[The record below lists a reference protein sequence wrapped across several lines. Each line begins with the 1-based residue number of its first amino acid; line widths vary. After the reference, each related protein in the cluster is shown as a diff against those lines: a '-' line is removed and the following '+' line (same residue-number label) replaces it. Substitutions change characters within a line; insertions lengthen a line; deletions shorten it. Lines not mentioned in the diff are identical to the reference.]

1 MSVSN
6 ETSLETPILATSHS
20 NSNILENNSTDGKL
34 NNTEAVLKDK
44 IEANPLDILGYI
56 DLIRYYESTDQFEK
70 GQNVY
75 NKLHERFP
83 LYSPLWVIQLKGN
96 LLRDEFV
103 YVEKLLAQC
112 LSGSDIINN
121 DLSLW
126 MTYLDYVRRKNNLI
140 TGGQEARSII
150 IQAFDMVMNRCAIFE
165 PHSSPFWNDYLTF
178 LEAWKPMNKWEEQQK
193 VDMIRRLYK
202 KMLVI
207 PLDNLETMWNKYI
220 KWEQEINNLTARK
233 FIGELSADYMKA
245 RSLYQEWSN
254 LTTGLRRVS
263 PVNINTC
270 NKNNIPQIDQ
280 FTTDSDKKS
289 SQSEQIQLWS
299 RWIEWEKEN
308 KLTLSEEKLNERL
321 MYVYQQSIQ
330 YMIFTPEVWYNY
342 VMYIPETDLMKRI
355 RILNISIQANPSSPT
370 LVFKLTECYELEN
383 NVEQIKKSYESAI
396 DFLLKQNRLLQ
407 SIQDQGHDSDHIGNA
422 DLVDV
427 ISNKNSHLNK
437 IKEQLTFIYC
447 IYMNTMKRLSGLSAA
462 RAVFSKCR
470 KLKNQLTH
478 HIYIENAYL
487 EFQNQNDHKTAC
499 KVLELGL
506 KYFQNDGEYIIKYMD
521 FLILINKDA
530 QIKQLFETS
539 LDKVEDNDH
548 VKQIF
553 KRMIGYESKFG
564 NLNNVYAL
572 EKRFLSKY
580 PNENLIELFTD
591 RYRIQ
596 NENYIKRLELIYL
609 YDLDKEK
616 LKLLGSLTNKE
627 GYSESGDEIRKRRRA
642 SVDKFEQ
649 ETGLNKRQN
658 NGPHIPNEIIDIL
671 RVLPKRQYFK
681 NTLLDPKN
689 LIDFLVNQTEIPE
702 H

>member
-1 MSVSN
+1 MSN
-6 ETSLETPILATSHS
+6 ETSLEPSVLATNHS
-20 NSNILENNSTDGKL
+20 KSNTLENSSLDRDL
-34 NNTEAVLKDK
+34 NNTETTLKEK
-44 IEANPLDILGYI
+44 IDANPLDILSYI

-70 GQNVY
+70 GQEIY
-75 NKLHERFP
+75 SKLHERFP

-112 LSGSDIINN
+112 LSGNDIINN

-126 MTYLDYVRRKNNLI
+126 MTYLDYIRRKNNLI

-150 IQAFDMVMNRCAIFE
+150 IQAFDMVMNKCAIFE
-165 PHSSPFWNDYLTF
+165 PHSSVFWNDYLTF

-254 LTTGLRRVS
+254 LTSGLRRVS

-270 NKNNIPQIDQ
+270 NKNNIPQIDI
-280 FTTDSDKKS
+280 FALAASENDS
-289 SQSEQIQLWS
+289 QLEQIQLWS
-299 RWIEWEKEN
+299 RWIDWEKEN
-308 KLTLSEEKLNERL
+308 KLTLSEEMLNERL
-321 MYVYQQSIQ
+321 IYVYQQSIQ

-355 RILNISIQANPSSPT
+355 KILDISIKANPSSPT

-396 DFLLKQNRLLQ
+396 DFLLKQNQLSQ
-407 SIQDQGHDSDHIGNA
+407 SMQDHDHIGND
-422 DLVDV
+422 DLIDV
-427 ISNKNSHLNK
+427 RSNKISHINR

-539 LDKVEDNDH
+539 LDKVEDSDH

-553 KRMIGYESKFG
+553 KKMIGYESKFG

-572 EKRFLSKY
+572 ERRFLSKY
-580 PNENLIELFTD
+580 PNENIIEMFTD
-591 RYRIQ
+591 RYQIQ
-596 NENYIKRLELIYL
+596 NENYIKKLELTYL
-609 YDLDKEK
+609 YDSDKEK
-616 LKLLGSLTNKE
+616 LKLLGSLASKE
-627 GYSESGDEIRKRRRA
+627 GYSDNGKEVRKRRRA
-642 SVDKFEQ
+642 SIDEFEQ
-649 ETGLNKRQN
+649 ETDQNKKQN
-658 NGPHIPNEIIDIL
+658 NGPHIPNEIVDVL
-671 RVLPKRQYFK
+671 KVLPKRQYFK
-681 NTLLDPKN
+681 NTLLDSKK

>member
-1 MSVSN
+1 MSVSS
-6 ETSLETPILATSHS
+6 ETSLEPSVIATNYSKF
-20 NSNILENNSTDGKL
+20 NTLENNPVDKDL
-34 NNTEAVLKDK
+34 NSKETILKDK
-44 IEANPLDILGYI
+44 IEANPLDILSYI
-56 DLIRYYESTDQFEK
+56 NLIRYYETTDQFEK
-70 GQNVY
+70 GQDVY
-75 NKLHERFP
+75 SKLHERFP

-150 IQAFDMVMNRCAIFE
+150 IQAFNMVMNKCAIFE
-165 PHSSPFWNDYLTF
+165 PHSSLFWNDYLTF
-178 LEAWKPMNKWEEQQK
+178 LETWKPMNKWEEQQK

-202 KMLVI
+202 RMLVI
-207 PLDNLETMWNKYI
+207 PLNNLETMWNKYI

-254 LTTGLRRVS
+254 LTNGLKRVS

-270 NKNNIPQIDQ
+270 NKNNIPQIDSVAV
-280 FTTDSDKKS
+280 DSTKNNV
-289 SQSEQIQLWS
+289 QLEQIQLWS

-308 KLTLSEEKLNERL
+308 KLALSEEMLNERL
-321 MYVYQQSIQ
+321 IYVYQQSIQ

-355 RILNISIQANPSSPT
+355 KILNISIRANPSSPT

-396 DFLLKQNRLLQ
+396 DFLLKQNKLLQ
-407 SIQDQGHDSDHIGNA
+407 SIQDQEQDPEHIKND
-422 DLVDV
+422 DLIDV
-427 ISNKNSHLNK
+427 TSNKISHINK

-539 LDKVEDNDH
+539 LDKMGDSDH

-553 KRMIGYESKFG
+553 KKMIGYESKFG

-580 PNENLIELFTD
+580 PNENIIELFAD
-591 RYRIQ
+591 RYQIQ
-596 NENYIKRLELIYL
+596 NENYIKILELTYL
-609 YDLDKEK
+609 YNSEKEK
-616 LKLLGSLTNKE
+616 LRLLGSLSNKE
-627 GYSESGDEIRKRRRA
+627 SYPDDVNEIKKRRRT
-642 SVDKFEQ
+642 SIDEYEQ
-649 ETGLNKRQN
+649 ETDQNKRQN
-658 NGPHIPNEIIDIL
+658 NGPPIPNEIIDVL
-671 RVLPKRQYFK
+671 KVLPKRQYFK
-681 NTLLDPKN
+681 NTLLEPKN
-689 LIDFLVNQTEIPE
+689 LIEFLVNQTEIPE

>member
-1 MSVSN
+1 MSN
-6 ETSLETPILATSHS
+6 ETSLEPSVLATNHS
-20 NSNILENNSTDGKL
+20 KSNTLENSSLDRDL
-34 NNTEAVLKDK
+34 NNTETTLKEK
-44 IEANPLDILGYI
+44 IDANPLDILSYI

-70 GQNVY
+70 GQEIY
-75 NKLHERFP
+75 SKLHERFP

-112 LSGSDIINN
+112 LSGNDIINN

-126 MTYLDYVRRKNNLI
+126 MTYLDYIRRKNNLI

-150 IQAFDMVMNRCAIFE
+150 IQAFDMVMNKCAIFE
-165 PHSSPFWNDYLTF
+165 PHSSVFWNDYLTF

-254 LTTGLRRVS
+254 LTSGLRRVS

-270 NKNNIPQIDQ
+270 NKNNIPQIDI
-280 FTTDSDKKS
+280 FALAASENDS
-289 SQSEQIQLWS
+289 QLEQIQLWS
-299 RWIEWEKEN
+299 RWIDWEKEN
-308 KLTLSEEKLNERL
+308 KLTLSEEMLNERL
-321 MYVYQQSIQ
+321 IYVYQQSIQ

-355 RILNISIQANPSSPT
+355 KILDISIKANPSSPT

-396 DFLLKQNRLLQ
+396 DFLLKQNQLSQ
-407 SIQDQGHDSDHIGNA
+407 SMQDHDHIGND
-422 DLVDV
+422 DLIDV
-427 ISNKNSHLNK
+427 RSNKISHINR

-462 RAVFSKCR
+462 RSVFSKCR

-539 LDKVEDNDH
+539 LDKVEDSDH

-553 KRMIGYESKFG
+553 KKMIGYESKFG

-572 EKRFLSKY
+572 ERRFLSKY
-580 PNENLIELFTD
+580 PNENIIEMFTD
-591 RYRIQ
+591 RYQIQ
-596 NENYIKRLELIYL
+596 NENYIKKLELTYL
-609 YDLDKEK
+609 YDSDKEK
-616 LKLLGSLTNKE
+616 LKLLGSLASKE
-627 GYSESGDEIRKRRRA
+627 GYSDNGKEVRKRRRA
-642 SVDKFEQ
+642 SIDEFEQ
-649 ETGLNKRQN
+649 ETDQNKKQN
-658 NGPHIPNEIIDIL
+658 NGPHIPNEIVDVL
-671 RVLPKRQYFK
+671 KVLPKRQYFK
-681 NTLLDPKN
+681 NTLLDSKK

>member
-1 MSVSN
+1 MSN
-6 ETSLETPILATSHS
+6 ETSLEPSVLATNHS
-20 NSNILENNSTDGKL
+20 KSNTLENSSLDRDL
-34 NNTEAVLKDK
+34 NNTETTLKEK
-44 IEANPLDILGYI
+44 IDANPLDILSYI

-70 GQNVY
+70 GQEIY
-75 NKLHERFP
+75 SKLHERFP

-112 LSGSDIINN
+112 LSGNDIINN

-126 MTYLDYVRRKNNLI
+126 MTYLDYIRRKNNLI

-150 IQAFDMVMNRCAIFE
+150 IQAFDMVMNKCAIFE
-165 PHSSPFWNDYLTF
+165 PHSSVFWNDYLTF

-254 LTTGLRRVS
+254 LTSGLRRVS

-270 NKNNIPQIDQ
+270 NKNNIPQIDI
-280 FTTDSDKKS
+280 FALAASENDS
-289 SQSEQIQLWS
+289 QLEQIQLWS
-299 RWIEWEKEN
+299 RWIDWEKEN
-308 KLTLSEEKLNERL
+308 KLTLSEEMLNERL
-321 MYVYQQSIQ
+321 IYVYQQSIQ

-355 RILNISIQANPSSPT
+355 KILDISIKANPSSPT

-396 DFLLKQNRLLQ
+396 DFLLKQNKLSQ
-407 SIQDQGHDSDHIGNA
+407 SMQDHDHIGND
-422 DLVDV
+422 DLIDV
-427 ISNKNSHLNK
+427 RSNKISHINR

-539 LDKVEDNDH
+539 LDKVEDSDH

-553 KRMIGYESKFG
+553 KKMIGYESKFG

-572 EKRFLSKY
+572 ERRFLSKY
-580 PNENLIELFTD
+580 PNENIIEMFTD
-591 RYRIQ
+591 RYQIQ
-596 NENYIKRLELIYL
+596 NENYIKKLELTYL
-609 YDLDKEK
+609 YESDKEK
-616 LKLLGSLTNKE
+616 LKLLGSLASKE
-627 GYSESGDEIRKRRRA
+627 GYSDNGKEVRKRRRA
-642 SVDKFEQ
+642 SIDEFEQ
-649 ETGLNKRQN
+649 ETDQNKKQN
-658 NGPHIPNEIIDIL
+658 NGPHIPNEIFDVL
-671 RVLPKRQYFK
+671 KVLPKRQYFK
-681 NTLLDPKN
+681 NTLLDSKK